1 MLGHNNIFK
10 WENNGG
16 ESNLIGHRESKR
28 IEIAHTT
35 KYIYNPILI
44 GFHSKDIPSN

>member
-16 ESNLIGHRESKR
+16 ESNLMGHRENKR
-28 IEIAHTT
+28 VEIA
-35 KYIYNPILI
+35 KKNIIFLKI
-44 GFHSKDIPSN
+44 S